1 MAITHRGSEL
11 SLCWYCKNTNR
22 FKCSW
27 FNPTDPQPVPGWTAT
42 PKKVVGISGT
52 TYHVKACPNFDPLD
66 SPQEESDKVAGVSL
80 KRDGYWQARIN
91 WKGQPYYLGAYKN
104 KEAAIAARKAAEESI
119 KRGEAPCRNNRR

>member
-1 MAITHRGSEL
+1 MGKSKSHPLT
-11 SLCWYCKNTNR
+11 LCWGCKNTNR

-42 PKKVVGISGT
+42 PKKVIGISGT

-66 SPQEESDKVAGVSL
+66 LPQESDKVAGVSL

-91 WKGQPYYLGAYKN
+91 WKGRPYYLGAYKN

-119 KRGEAPCRNNRR
+119 KRGEEPCRNNRR